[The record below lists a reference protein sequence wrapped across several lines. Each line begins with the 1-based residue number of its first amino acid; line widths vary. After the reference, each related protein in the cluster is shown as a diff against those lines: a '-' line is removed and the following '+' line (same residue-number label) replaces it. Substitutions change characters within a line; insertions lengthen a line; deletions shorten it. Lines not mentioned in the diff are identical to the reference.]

1 MKRVIY
7 GLIIVLSI
15 FISTNSIK
23 AWSEY
28 KIGDK
33 VTYND
38 IDFYVI
44 KDSSSKDDIVTM
56 LKEDALKLGE
66 GSTYTSTTNFKCYN
80 LNGYCGINYHES
92 SSLYETSYAKV
103 VVDAWAE
110 DKIKTYNEA
119 RLLSHDDL
127 INN

>member
-7 GLIIVLSI
+7 GLIIIFSI
-15 FISTNSIK
+15 FISTNYIK

-44 KDSSSKDDIVTM
+44 KDR
-56 LKEDALKLGE
+56 
-66 GSTYTSTTNFKCYN
+66 C
-80 LNGYCGINYHES
+80 
-92 SSLYETSYAKV
+92 
-103 VVDAWAE
+103 
-110 DKIKTYNEA
+110 
-119 RLLSHDDL
+119 
-127 INN
+127 